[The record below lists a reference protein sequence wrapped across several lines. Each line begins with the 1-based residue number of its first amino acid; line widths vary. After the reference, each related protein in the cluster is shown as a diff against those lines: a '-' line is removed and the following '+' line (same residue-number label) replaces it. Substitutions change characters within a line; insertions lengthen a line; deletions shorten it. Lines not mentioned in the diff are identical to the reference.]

1 MYSTAS
7 EPGLRRSFQLFMCL
21 YWNYKALGNFY
32 QIYISRFIS
41 MESPAMCLTIMI
53 HILCLR
59 TDISW
64 KLPYVGLKYIF
75 HGNSEEACY
84 TEVAENSKGLQNKL
98 SYSLRQKWLGHF
110 NQTLFFSFSCSPRP
124 SQSCSGRFG
133 HQILYANIEGTRRPQ
148 SVPTILTVTVGHLLS
163 TIWRTLRIHELSPS
177 QRGRA
182 LERRTCNS
190 EAPSSSP
197 ALTASWI
204 CSR

>member
-41 MESPAMCLTIMI
+41 MESPAMCLMIMI

-84 TEVAENSKGLQNKL
+84 TEDAENSKGLQNKL

-110 NQTLFFSFSCSPRP
+110 NQTLFFFLLVLPSSLSKLFRAVRSPNLVRQHWGYKETP
-124 SQSCSGRFG
+124 KCPNHCDWDCR
-133 HQILYANIEGTRRPQ
+133 
-148 SVPTILTVTVGHLLS
+148 
-163 TIWRTLRIHELSPS
+163 SPS
-177 QRGRA
+177 
-182 LERRTCNS
+182 LYD
-190 EAPSSSP
+190 
-197 ALTASWI
+197 LTNT
-204 CSR
+204 

>member
-64 KLPYVGLKYIF
+64 KFPYVGLKYIF

-84 TEVAENSKGLQNKL
+84 TEDAENSKGLQNKL
-98 SYSLRQKWLGHF
+98 SYSLRQKWLVHF

-124 SQSCSGRFG
+124 VKVVQGDSVTKSC
-133 HQILYANIEGTRRPQ
+133 TP
-148 SVPTILTVTVGHLLS
+148 
-163 TIWRTLRIHELSPS
+163 TLRGQGDPKVS
-177 QRGRA
+177 QPFWLR
-182 LERRTCNS
+182 L
-190 EAPSSSP
+190 
-197 ALTASWI
+197 
-204 CSR
+204 

>member
-64 KLPYVGLKYIF
+64 KLPYAGLKYIF

-84 TEVAENSKGLQNKL
+84 TEDAENSKGLQNKL

-110 NQTLFFSFSCSPRP
+110 NQTLFFPSRAPLVPLKVVQGGSVTKSCTP
-124 SQSCSGRFG
+124 
-133 HQILYANIEGTRRPQ
+133 
-148 SVPTILTVTVGHLLS
+148 
-163 TIWRTLRIHELSPS
+163 TLRGQGDPKVS
-177 QRGRA
+177 QPFW
-182 LERRTCNS
+182 LW
-190 EAPSSSP
+190 
-197 ALTASWI
+197 L
-204 CSR
+204 